1 MKLKEYNA
9 LIGKL
14 AKANPEKEVQ
24 MTYPGFLGNPEW
36 DTPALVETKQ
46 NVFLVPQ
53 AVEDSIEQD
62 HSPQQVANLI
72 QKAYDERQAQSATQQ
87 SGNAA

>member
-14 AKANPEKEVQ
+14 SKATPEKEVQ

-36 DTPALVETKQ
+36 DTPAVVETKQ
-46 NVFLVPQ
+46 NVFIVPQ
-53 AVEDSIEQD
+53 ALEDSIEQD
-62 HSPQQVANLI
+62 HTPQQVANLI
-72 QKAYDERQAQSATQQ
+72 QQAYDERQAQGSAAQETR
-87 SGNAA
+87 SA